1 MTRTLCRLFASAL
14 LAALPLVPRTA
25 RAEEPVRVP
34 GGVRAAVEVTAL
46 DLDVVA
52 TKDGKFVTDLKKEE
66 FAVKVDGKSVP
77 LDYFTPIEEGTLF
90 APDLSK
96 ASPDLILDSVRNDAG
111 QRYLARQVLVFFDD
125 EHLLPFDR
133 PRAIEGLRELV
144 YKLAPTDQVSLLRYN
159 RGYTRTL
166 VPFTGSKEE
175 ILNGL
180 AALEKLPP
188 GGLNWSQQAQ
198 QDYRTG
204 QSTRYAS
211 SRTNVIRNYSQQA
224 QIRERTALG
233 DIRRAISALAA
244 RSGKRT
250 MLYIS
255 SGIELRPGQGMAYAL
270 GFRNLQQFEYDV
282 TKEYRDVLREAN
294 ESNVTMYVV
303 DARGLTTDV
312 DAGES
317 QPFEIAPY
325 ERDIYRKEAL
335 HGFAEETGGVL
346 FENRNVFKG
355 AMDQVYRET
364 SSFYSIGVTLSNLP
378 KKEQHAIKVS
388 VSRPGVTVRTRS
400 NFVPRTA
407 EKANINRMELALLTP
422 DAKGDFDVA
431 VSVGLAQSAG
441 IGRRQSPLE
450 VRIPLSALTFKE
462 AGGRQ
467 EAAVDIT
474 VAAVEDNGARSD
486 VTTVRRTIS
495 LDPARWEKDKDRFY
509 LFSTD
514 AMSRP
519 GNLRFVVSVKDMTTN
534 RTGLGSANVRIE

>member
-1 MTRTLCRLFASAL
+1 MTRTFCRLFASAL
-14 LAALPLVPRTA
+14 LAALPLVPPPA

-66 FAVKVDGKSVP
+66 FAVKVDGKTVP
-77 LDYFTPIEEGTLF
+77 LDYFTPVEEGTLF

-125 EHLLPFDR
+125 EHLVPFDR

-144 YKLAPTDQVSLLRYN
+144 YKLAPTDQVSVLRYN

-175 ILNGL
+175 ILGGL
-180 AALEKLPP
+180 AALEKMPP

-204 QSTRYAS
+204 QSTRYVS

-250 MLYIS
+250 MLYVS

-282 TKEYRDVLREAN
+282 TKEYQEVLREAN

-325 ERDIYRKEAL
+325 ERDIYRKEVL

-355 AMDQVYRET
+355 AMDQLYRET

-378 KKEQHAIKVS
+378 KKEQHSIKVS

-400 NFVPRTA
+400 SFVPRTA
-407 EKANINRMELALLTP
+407 EKANFNRMELALLTP

-441 IGRRQSPLE
+441 IGRRLSPLE

-467 EAAVDIT
+467 EAAIDIT

-509 LFSTD
+509 LFATD
-514 AMSRP
+514 AKSRP
-519 GNLRFVVSVKDMTTN
+519 GNLRFVVTVKDTTTN